1 MGNFRILIGD
11 IVSDEILKD
20 HDLIINPTNPMMLA
34 GSGVCGAIFKKAG
47 VDELE
52 NYTQIQF
59 NINRFSEDN
68 YHEENM
74 MKVGDV
80 RITPGF
86 NLGMDIMF
94 VQGPRYYEYP
104 NPIEKLI
111 ETYQNLLNEI
121 KKNNYTNILIPSLG
135 TGIYGFKHEDVG
147 TVVLNLLND
156 FVKDNNINIDLVLY
170 REEDKKYYL
179 NSN

>member
-1 MGNFRILIGD
+1 MGKLSIIVGD
-11 IVSDEILKD
+11 ITSDEILKD
-20 HDLIINPTNPMMLA
+20 HDLIVNPTNPAMLC

-52 NYTQIQF
+52 NYTQTHF
-59 NINRFSEDN
+59 NINRFSSDN

-74 MKVGDV
+74 MKVGEV

-94 VQGPRYYEYP
+94 VQGPRYFDYRD
-104 NPIEKLI
+104 PIHKLT

-135 TGIYGFKHEDVG
+135 TGVYGFKHEEVG
-147 TVVLNLLND
+147 PIVKELLTN
-156 FVKDNNINIDLVLY
+156 FVKDNDINIDLVLY
-170 REEDKKYYL
+170 KDDDKKYYL
-179 NSN
+179 S

>member
-1 MGNFRILIGD
+1 MGKYNILIGD
-11 IVSDEILKD
+11 IVSDSILKN
-20 HDLIINPTNPMMLA
+20 HDLIINPTNPAMLC

-52 NYTQIQF
+52 NYTQTHF
-59 NINRFSEDN
+59 NINRFSSDN

-94 VQGPRYYEYP
+94 VQGPRYFDYRD
-104 NPIEKLI
+104 PIHKLI
-111 ETYQNLLNEI
+111 ETYQNLLNELN
-121 KKNNYTNILIPSLG
+121 KNNYTNILLPSLG

-147 TVVLNLLND
+147 KEVTKLIKEFVND
-156 FVKDNNINIDLVLY
+156 NDINIDLVLLH
-170 REEDKKYYL
+170 EEDKIYYM
-179 NSN
+179 